1 MINNS
6 MNAGKIVTEPNKQP
20 VNNGKPELQ
29 FRRPNEFGGI
39 QLSSSVKISDPNTKE
54 ILVHKRA
61 DD

>member
-1 MINNS
+1 

-20 VNNGKPELQ
+20 INNGKPELQ
-29 FRRPNEFGGI
+29 SRRPNEFGGI